1 VCRTTAYPQQQCK
14 KRQRTPERMYSPDY
28 RCFYRAHGIFYRQS
42 LPEKPFIHKPGAKR
56 DGFRTECQLTLP
68 VPVGCLAA
76 MSDNSTPSPSSTQV
90 VGEGYDFQTIRTSL
104 NGNNAPP
111 YFIIHE
117 LGVIKGVCLGLMWNP
132 LAESDPCEVWVG
144 KKGDLPKWGAKLA
157 ETKGPLPVYVRREE
171 GGKWF
176 FIGLHEVTG
185 TTVESAELWRRIKP
199 PTITGIARVVFMKR
213 CVPAA

>member
-1 VCRTTAYPQQQCK
+1 MPVDSAP
-14 KRQRTPERMYSPDY
+14 P
-28 RCFYRAHGIFYRQS
+28 RCLSR
-42 LPEKPFIHKPGAKR
+42 
-56 DGFRTECQLTLP
+56 
-68 VPVGCLAA
+68 A
-76 MSDNSTPSPSSTQV
+76 MSDNSTPPASPAHV
-90 VGEGYDFQTIRTSL
+90 VGEGYEYNDIRAAL
-104 NGNNAPP
+104 NGNHAAP
-111 YFIIHE
+111 YFVIHE

-157 ETKGPLPVYVRREE
+157 ETTGPLPVYVRREE

-176 FIGLHEVTG
+176 FIGNHEVTG

-213 CVPAA
+213 CQPTT

>member
-1 VCRTTAYPQQQCK
+1 
-14 KRQRTPERMYSPDY
+14 
-28 RCFYRAHGIFYRQS
+28 
-42 LPEKPFIHKPGAKR
+42 
-56 DGFRTECQLTLP
+56 
-68 VPVGCLAA
+68 
-76 MSDNSTPSPSSTQV
+76 MSDNSTPSPSPAHI
-90 VGEGYDFQTIRTSL
+90 VGEGYDFQAIRTSL

-111 YFIIHE
+111 HFVIHE

-199 PTITGIARVVFMKR
+199 PTITGISRVVFMKR
-213 CVPAA
+213 CAPAA